1 MTYGQLIDSIDGIR
15 YSLWKRGFRP
25 NDTVIF
31 MANNH
36 LEMAITYLAVW
47 SLEGC
52 CASLGLNS
60 FPGKTKNYVNNYKDY
75 ITD

>member
-1 MTYGQLIDSIDGIR
+1 MTYGQLIESIDGIR

-25 NDTVIF
+25 YDTVIF

-47 SLEGC
+47 SIEGC

-60 FPGKTKNYVNNYKDY
+60 FPGKTINSFFQVADY
-75 ITD
+75 LID